1 MINFWGRALI
11 RCGGFHVLLN
21 LRKLRIQKYL
31 KYNKQTLGDKILCQE
46 GNSPYYL
53 LRPLNFFL
61 VRKEVKK

>member
-1 MINFWGRALI
+1 MRGISRLTKSKETPNTKI
-11 RCGGFHVLLN
+11 RT
-21 LRKLRIQKYL
+21 YS
-31 KYNKQTLGDKILCQE
+31 KQTLGDKILCQE